1 MSKLIRVAVLAVL
14 CQVTVS
20 GQALAGNLV
29 FHQGFETCWVDA
41 IAKATF
47 LQSMESSIDGTTAC
61 IPSQA
66 GVEQGVGYTVCAI
79 PNGCGAGVDGCP
91 VVLAAGAFSG
101 NFQAGQ
107 FTAPGTTNN
116 LAIPLTTTVFGACS
130 INLTNVVLA
139 YDLDYLM
146 QVDGT
151 DGVHTEDMQT
161 PTVDIVSYSTA
172 DDCNPVLDGFI
183 ASYLPQAIAGAETA
197 AAQAIDPGLR
207 ADTLEQSICPL
218 SSP

>member
-1 MSKLIRVAVLAVL
+1 MSKVIVSVLLFAL
-14 CQVTVS
+14 F
-20 GQALAGNLV
+20 QAAADRAFAGNLV
-29 FHQGFETCWVDA
+29 FHSGFETCWVEA
-41 IAKATF
+41 VSKPQF
-47 LQSMESSIDGTTAC
+47 LQSMEASIDGTTAC

-79 PNGCGAGVDGCP
+79 PNGCGSGVDGCP
-91 VVLAAGAFSG
+91 VVLESGAFAG
-101 NFQAGQ
+101 NFQAGD
-107 FTAPGTTNN
+107 FNAPGSTGDI
-116 LAIPLTTTVFGACS
+116 AIPLTTTVFGACT

-139 YDLDYLM
+139 YQLDYLM
-146 QVDGT
+146 QIDGT

-161 PTVDIVSYSTA
+161 PTVDIISYSTT
-172 DDCNPVLDGFI
+172 DNCNPVLDGFI